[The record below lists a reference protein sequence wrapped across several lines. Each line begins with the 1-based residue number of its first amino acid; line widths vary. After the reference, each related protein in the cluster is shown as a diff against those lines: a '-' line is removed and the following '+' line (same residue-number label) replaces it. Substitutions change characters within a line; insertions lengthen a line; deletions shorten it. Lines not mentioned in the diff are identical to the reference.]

1 MNSQPKSSI
10 QLLAFLVI
18 VASFVTGVQNV
29 VAAKPGKRKYRDR
42 LPKVSAPPTVPLP
55 SGKRLRILAP
65 VRRSAPILI
74 GAASNA
80 AYWGTESETILNREF
95 GFVTPGNDFKQS
107 AIHPEPDVWR
117 WAKADDWI
125 RRCEENDQVIRLHGP
140 ISPQCS
146 KWTVE
151 DDRTAKEL
159 EHNLREFMT
168 ELCKRYNKKQCVRW
182 MDVVNET
189 VTREGEWFGPKPGTE
204 KWENPWTKIGFDE
217 SDPLRPPLYIKQA
230 FEITNRH
237 APRIK
242 QLINQHGDM
251 EQAMWRK
258 VAATVVYLRK
268 AGLRVDGIGWQAH
281 VDAGFEKET
290 DNIKNLHAM
299 ISWAH
304 RNDLEFHVTENTVWL
319 KGDMAGNYEAQAATY
334 QAILQTLVEHSD
346 TGIVTWN
353 AWQIRDTETQNP
365 DREGCLFDAQG
376 NAKPAYFAIQK
387 QLAKLAKQ

>member
-1 MNSQPKSSI
+1 MSKLVSS
-10 QLLAFLVI
+10 LTLVLTLSVI
-18 VASFVTGVQNV
+18 AASTSVCVFDAS
-29 VAAKPGKRKYRDR
+29 AAKPGKRKYRDY
-42 LPKVSAPPTVPLP
+42 LPKVSAPPEVPLP
-55 SGKRLRILAP
+55 SGERLRILAP

-80 AYWGTESETILNREF
+80 SNWGTESETILNREF
-95 GFVTPGNDFKQS
+95 GYVTPGNDFKQS
-107 AIHPEPDVWR
+107 LIHPEPDAWR
-117 WAKADDWI
+117 WAKSDDWV
-125 RRCEENDQVIRLHGP
+125 RRCKENKQIMRLHGP

-146 KWTVE
+146 KWALA
-151 DDRTAKEL
+151 DDRTAEEL
-159 EHNLREFMT
+159 EQNLREFMT
-168 ELCKRYNKKQCVRW
+168 ELCKRYNNVKHIRW

-189 VTREGEWFGPKPGTE
+189 VTREGEWFGPREGIE

-230 FEITNRH
+230 FEIANRH

-251 EQAMWRK
+251 EQVMWRK

-281 VDAGFEKET
+281 VDAGFEKDP

-299 ISWAH
+299 IDWAH
-304 RNDLEFHVTENTVWL
+304 RNELEFHVTENTVWL
-319 KGDMAGNYEAQAATY
+319 KGDMAGDHKAQAETY
-334 QAILQTLVEHSD
+334 QAILQTLIEHRD
-346 TGIVTWN
+346 TGVVTWN
-353 AWQIRDTETQNP
+353 AWQIRDNETQNP
-365 DREGCLFDAQG
+365 EREGCLFDAAG

-387 QLAKLAKQ
+387 QLSVLAK